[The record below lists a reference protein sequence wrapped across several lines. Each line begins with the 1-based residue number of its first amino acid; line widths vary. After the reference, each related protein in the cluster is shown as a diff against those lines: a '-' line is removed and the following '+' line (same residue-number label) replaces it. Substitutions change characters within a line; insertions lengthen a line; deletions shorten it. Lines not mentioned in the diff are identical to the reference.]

1 MPLIEEHELSII
13 NALREAA
20 DSFKDIECDG
30 NYIERNII
38 ILNMIRYRKV
48 LYSNRDDE
56 RNTLKD
62 IKSII

>member
-1 MPLIEEHELSII
+1 MPLIDENEPNII
-13 NALREAA
+13 GALREAA
-20 DSFKDIECDG
+20 ESFKDNECDE

-56 RNTLKD
+56 RKTLKD

>member
-13 NALREAA
+13 SALREAA
-20 DSFKDIECDG
+20 DLFKYSECDG

-38 ILNMIRYRKV
+38 ILNMIRYRKL

-56 RNTLKD
+56 RKTLKD

>member
-13 NALREAA
+13 SALREAA
-20 DSFKDIECDG
+20 ESFKDNECDE

-38 ILNMIRYRKV
+38 ILNMIRYRKL

-56 RNTLKD
+56 KKTLRD

>member
-1 MPLIEEHELSII
+1 MPLIEEHEISII
-13 NALREAA
+13 SALREAA
-20 DSFKDIECDG
+20 ESFKDNECDE

-38 ILNMIRYRKV
+38 ILNMIRYRKL

-56 RNTLKD
+56 KKTLRD